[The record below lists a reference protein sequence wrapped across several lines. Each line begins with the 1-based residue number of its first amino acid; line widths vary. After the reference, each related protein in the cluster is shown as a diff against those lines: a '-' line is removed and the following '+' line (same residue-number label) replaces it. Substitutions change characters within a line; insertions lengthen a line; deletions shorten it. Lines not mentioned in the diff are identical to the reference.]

1 MSEPLPLFAG
11 GTFKQ
16 VSAAE
21 VRVAK
26 FASSPVR
33 PANGIPDHSPPEALV
48 PLPDAYHRYHIE
60 TRTAP
65 DILPLPSRFRVKV
78 KKHRLVA
85 MVLKELFEVKGDLQ
99 VALSRP
105 CVYGVFSGPVG
116 GLAPREELCV
126 GCLRCTVQY
135 PGIVQIHPNPQRQQ
149 LGDSFVQPEYV
160 DTILYEARTGRVPV
174 RGAGYRGSF
183 GGEGWDGLWT
193 DMSEIVRPTR
203 DGIHGRE
210 YISTTVD
217 IGSLPAPQAGLPAF
231 LHFDD
236 QGEVIGPI
244 PTMITTQVPFF
255 FDVPEYTTSSSV
267 LLQILTE
274 AARQIET
281 LAIVPIAS
289 VIQFCLE
296 GQHVVPLIAPAAWT
310 WLDQLSWS
318 PRMLMLEGWD
328 RGHYDA
334 LRRRFPDSI
343 ICVRVPMDTNL
354 LELLQ
359 QGPRVFHL
367 TANYHGYVGDQFVMD
382 LILQAHRRLVDAGV
396 REEITLIGSG
406 GIVLAEHVP
415 KAIICGL
422 DAVSLDVALAVA
434 LQARFNGECIDR
446 ETAPLSFPRLNTAWG
461 VQRLKNLAAS
471 WQDQLLEILG
481 AMGLREVRRLRGET
495 GRCMFQKDLE
505 REVFGEQG
513 GST

>member
-1 MSEPLPLFAG
+1 MSNPLPLFAG
-11 GTFKQ
+11 GTFKHVPAAVVQ
-16 VSAAE
+16 VS
-21 VRVAK
+21 K
-26 FASSPVR
+26 LASSPVWS
-33 PANGIPDHSPPEALV
+33 ANGIPDQSLSEPLAPP
-48 PLPDAYHRYHIE
+48 PNTYHRYHIE

-65 DILPLPSRFRVKV
+65 DIVPLPSRFRVKV
-78 KKHRLVA
+78 KKHRLIA
-85 MVLKELFEVKGDLQ
+85 MVLKELFEVKGDLK

-105 CVYGVFSGPVG
+105 CVYGVFSRPVG

-135 PGIVQIHPNPQRQQ
+135 PGIVQIHPNPLRQR
-149 LGDSFVQPEYV
+149 LGDSFVRPEYV

-174 RGAGYRGSF
+174 RGAGYRGLF

-210 YISTTVD
+210 FISTSVD
-217 IGSLPAPQAGLPAF
+217 IGEKPTF

-236 QGEVIGPI
+236 RGEVVGPV

-255 FDVPEYTTSSSV
+255 FDVPAYTTSPEP

-274 AARQIET
+274 AARQVET
-281 LAIVPIAS
+281 LAIVPITS
-289 VIQFCLE
+289 VIQFTLQ
-296 GQHVVPLIAPAAWT
+296 GQHVVPLIEPAAWT

-318 PRMLMLEGWD
+318 PRMLVLDGWD
-328 RGHYDA
+328 QERYDA
-334 LRRRFPDSI
+334 LRHRFPDSI

-354 LELLQ
+354 LELVQ
-359 QGPRVFHL
+359 YGPRVFHL

-382 LILQAHRRLVDAGV
+382 LVLQAHQRLVDAGV
-396 REEITLIGSG
+396 REEITLVGGG

-434 LQARFNGECIDR
+434 LQARFNGECINR
-446 ETAPLSFPRLNTAWG
+446 ETASLSFLRLNTAWG
-461 VQRLKNLAAS
+461 VQRLKNLVAS

-495 GRCMFQKDLE
+495 GRCMFQKELE
-505 REVFGEQG
+505 REVFGAE
-513 GST
+513 GSGT